1 MSRRPKILQ
10 HYRVEADRE
19 TGDWL
24 TQPEYLGNVDRDA
37 HLARQDTDAEHYDTH
52 TMGDGCLPETFTTVA
67 ITVAWKGGSTVP
79 RRPAP
84 ASVAAVAS
92 AIGGQPDSRRWRVD
106 GATYSTAEMLAAN
119 ANAPDVI
126 SWISTARA
134 GDSFRGS
141 FLDCTC
147 LG

>member
-19 TGDWL
+19 TGEWL
-24 TQPEYLGNVDRDA
+24 TEPEYLGDVDRDA
-37 HLARQDTDAEHYDTH
+37 HLARQDTDFEHYDTH
-52 TMGDGCLPETFTTVA
+52 EIGDGCLPERLTTVA
-67 ITVAWKGGSTVP
+67 VTVVWKDDNTLP
-79 RRPAP
+79 RRPTP
-84 ASVAAVAS
+84 ASVAAVAP
-92 AIGGQPDSRRWRVD
+92 AIAGQPDGRRWRVD

-119 ANAPDVI
+119 AKAPDVI
-126 SWISTARA
+126 AWISTARA